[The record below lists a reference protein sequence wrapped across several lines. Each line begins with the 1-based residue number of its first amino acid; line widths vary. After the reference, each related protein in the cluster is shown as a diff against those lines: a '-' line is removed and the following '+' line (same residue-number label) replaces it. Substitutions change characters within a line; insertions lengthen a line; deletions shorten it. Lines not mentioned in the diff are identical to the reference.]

1 MFILYSQNV
10 YPLGFTAHPKEPNQF
25 AIALSDGTVKVLEPT
40 ESAGSWGNMPPV
52 KWCDSFA
59 LL

>member
-1 MFILYSQNV
+1 M

-52 KWCDSFA
+52 KVEMM
-59 LL
+59 